1 MPEGC
6 RRGAGRTH
14 HRTGGDGGR
23 REAPPQRAMAPGPEE
38 GQSPV
43 FAAER
48 AARADEAAFL
58 LEAGREWLGA
68 VLGGQVR
75 PPERSP
81 GGSAVAVDGVY

>member
-1 MPEGC
+1 
-6 RRGAGRTH
+6 
-14 HRTGGDGGR
+14 
-23 REAPPQRAMAPGPEE
+23 MAPGPEE

-75 PPERSP
+75 PRSARAP
-81 GGSAVAVDGVY
+81 LRRPAGREPRRPRQY